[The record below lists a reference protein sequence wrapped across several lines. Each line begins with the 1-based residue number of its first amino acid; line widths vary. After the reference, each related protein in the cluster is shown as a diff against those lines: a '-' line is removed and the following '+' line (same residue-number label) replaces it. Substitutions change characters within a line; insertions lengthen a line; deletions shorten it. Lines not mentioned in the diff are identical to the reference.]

1 MYRLLVRPVTAGAVL
16 VVAAASACS
25 YVGREDFDTTVA
37 DIRSEMSA
45 QDQRISASE
54 AGVADLQSD
63 LEGLRASLDEL
74 RDEFQV
80 VVSEFEDGIRFATPV
95 HFDFDS
101 AEIRPED
108 VELLDRFAGVVS
120 GYYSNSLVTVEGFA
134 DPAGSTSYNLSL
146 SQARAE
152 TVASYLASSGSLDGE
167 SVRAV
172 GYGET
177 RPVIPGAKGPGDE
190 GLENR
195 RVSFVIDFGG

>member
-1 MYRLLVRPVTAGAVL
+1 M
-16 VVAAASACS
+16 
-25 YVGREDFDTTVA
+25 
-37 DIRSEMSA
+37 
-45 QDQRISASE
+45 
-54 AGVADLQSD
+54 
-63 LEGLRASLDEL
+63 
-74 RDEFQV
+74 
-80 VVSEFEDGIRFATPV
+80 SEFEDGIRFATPV

>member
-25 YVGREDFDTTVA
+25 YVGREDFDTMVA

-45 QDQRISASE
+45 QDQRISANE

-63 LEGLRASLDEL
+63 LEGLRVSLDEL

>member
-25 YVGREDFDTTVA
+25 YVGREDFDTMVA

-45 QDQRISASE
+45 QDQRISANE

-63 LEGLRASLDEL
+63 LEGLRVSLDEL

-101 AEIRPED
+101 AEGR
-108 VELLDRFAGVVS
+108 LRRSGGVHQ
-120 GYYSNSLVTVEGFA
+120 L
-134 DPAGSTSYNLSL
+134 
-146 SQARAE
+146 
-152 TVASYLASSGSLDGE
+152 
-167 SVRAV
+167 
-172 GYGET
+172 
-177 RPVIPGAKGPGDE
+177 
-190 GLENR
+190 
-195 RVSFVIDFGG
+195 

>member
-45 QDQRISASE
+45 QDQRISANE

-63 LEGLRASLDEL
+63 LEGLRVSLDEL